1 MKEFP
6 PFTRSSPRRKPGP
19 IFAPRHEPFFE
30 GKVLRLLGKLGAV
43 EGWVPAF
50 AGMTSNGLR
59 RREARISFLC

>member
-1 MKEFP
+1 LLRG
-6 PFTRSSPRRKPGP
+6 TNLSSM
-19 IFAPRHEPFFE
+19 
-30 GKVLRLLGKLGAV
+30 GKVLRLLGKLGVV